1 MARSGQIY
9 LIELK
14 AKGGD
19 YTKEQKEMQRALAS
33 QAGLPLLL
41 IEQLEKPPGRFRITK
56 ILGQGGEAPSPD
68 SWKELEHL
76 LWPYMELPVQ
86 IDYANTKK
94 EAA

>member
-1 MARSGQIY
+1 MY
-9 LIELK
+9 LLELK

-19 YTKEQKEMQRALAS
+19 YPAQQKEIQRALAS

-56 ILGQGGEAPSPD
+56 VLGQGGEAPSPE

-76 LWPYMELPVQ
+76 LWPYMELPVL
-86 IDYANTKK
+86 IDYAPDKK
-94 EAA
+94 ETA